1 MVTWCIIF
9 HRQIKGIVA
18 TMSLITQA
26 AFSRMHGVSRKTVMV
41 WNRAGHIVLRGGLV
55 DILATN
61 ARLSERPATYR
72 GGRTKGPC
80 GDRPTGDAPPSS
92 FSPADANSPFSFAE
106 ANRVKENYA
115 AKLKQ
120 LDFDRESGIVIE
132 VAAVTRALAGV
143 LTITR
148 TKLLGLGIRLGPRIA
163 LLNDAQ
169 AIHALLDIEVTRA
182 LEELTV
188 AEIQT
193 RFLA

>member
-1 MVTWCIIF
+1 
-9 HRQIKGIVA
+9 
-18 TMSLITQA
+18 
-26 AFSRMHGVSRKTVMV
+26 
-41 WNRAGHIVLRGGLV
+41 
-55 DILATN
+55 
-61 ARLSERPATYR
+61 
-72 GGRTKGPC
+72 
-80 GDRPTGDAPPSS
+80 
-92 FSPADANSPFSFAE
+92 
-106 ANRVKENYA
+106 
-115 AKLKQ
+115 
-120 LDFDRESGIVIE
+120 VIE

-169 AIHALLDIEVTRA
+169 AIHALLDTEVTRA